1 MSKKIPCIIGITA
14 ASSGTG
20 KTTLIEKLIPDLLQK
35 KINVSVVKHAH
46 HNFDIDYPGKDSYRL
61 RKSGAFQTLIFNNKR
76 SALITE
82 FIHESDNLE
91 KMIAQMNQGVD
102 LIIVEGLRGSEFK
115 KIEVYRPAHSKK
127 KLFLQDKNV
136 IAIVSDEQF
145 DASVP
150 CLNLNN
156 IEEISNFIIS
166 KL

>member
-35 KINVSVVKHAH
+35 NINVSVVKHAH

-82 FIHESDNLE
+82 FIQESDNLE
-91 KMIAQMNQGVD
+91 KMIAQMNQDVD
-102 LIIVEGLRGSEFK
+102 LIIIEGLRGSEFK

>member
-1 MSKKIPCIIGITA
+1 MNKKIPCIIGITA

-35 KINVSVVKHAH
+35 NINVSVVKHAH

-82 FIHESDNLE
+82 FTQESDNLE
-91 KMIAQMNQGVD
+91 KMIAQMSQRVD

>member
-1 MSKKIPCIIGITA
+1 MNKKIPCIIGITA

-35 KINVSVVKHAH
+35 NINVSVVKHAH

-82 FIHESDNLE
+82 FTQESDNLE
-91 KMIAQMNQGVD
+91 KMIAQMNQDVD

>member
-1 MSKKIPCIIGITA
+1 
-14 ASSGTG
+14 
-20 KTTLIEKLIPDLLQK
+20 
-35 KINVSVVKHAH
+35 
-46 HNFDIDYPGKDSYRL
+46 
-61 RKSGAFQTLIFNNKR
+61 LIFNNKR